1 MEIEL
6 HDLLQEY
13 CTIDFKNRKFTYSV
27 AQSKFIFYLFGK
39 KKSFDIRRTRS
50 FR

>member
-13 CTIDFKNRKFTYSV
+13 CNIDLKNQNLPTVLQKANSP
-27 AQSKFIFYLFGK
+27 FIYLVK
-39 KKSFDIRRTRS
+39 KTF
-50 FR
+50 

>member
-13 CTIDFKNRKFTYSV
+13 CNIDFKNRKFTYSV

-50 FR
+50 F